1 MEFSEENGQFYDDM
15 GRLVKGIGDNRNQYE
30 YDKYNEVSVPIEIE
44 EKQDIIDVE
53 ENTEITSFNNDL
65 VKNFNIEIFNGWTRS
80 KQEQA
85 VNYLMNM
92 QIDSPW
98 KKGGK
103 DIAYRCEILIEQ
115 NRTYYTVAENNL
127 FDMISGE
134 VSSKPIDNAYKIYL
148 ADIVDD
154 FDYESKTQVYTE
166 MKKAVKSL
174 KKKPFEFQIEDERG
188 NHNISIPWYDI
199 LDYSKDEG
207 GVYIAFIPS
216 PFLKF
221 CLITAGKLPGA
232 IYNKRI
238 PAKIH
243 KPLVQNLYYFLQA
256 NKRHKMYAT
265 AVEGIYK
272 LSITQF
278 KDIVHCGKSYE
289 RNDIE
294 RRILKPGKEIINSIE
309 ECDFTFEYSFE
320 RKRVEK
326 KLETFIIFY
335 ISDKYKA
342 KKLEDKVNSELKT
355 IVEGFDYNKEDTIK
369 IIKAFEK
376 EDKPSSYLI
385 QALTQVVIQENA
397 PNVSL
402 ALYFIKNGFSKTK
415 LKNKNKFNNF
425 ESRTYTDEDFEKIL
439 NK

>member
-1 MEFSEENGQFYDDM
+1 MKFREENGQFYDDM

-44 EKQDIIDVE
+44 ERQDIIDVE

-385 QALTQVVIQENA
+385 QALTQVVVQENA

-415 LKNKNKFNNF
+415 PKNKNKFNNF